1 VARQQRALQ
10 RGARSFAAT
19 GRPTIV
25 TPSYSSPRKRFGQN
39 FLHDQGTIQRIL
51 RAVAPR
57 PGDRL
62 VEIGPGRGAITE
74 GLLLAGGS
82 LDVVEL
88 DRDLIEPLRTRLA
101 DLGDLRI
108 HQGDALTFDLCALAA
123 GPASLRVV
131 GNLPYNIST
140 PLLFRFLDQAHCI
153 RDLHLMLQREVVDRI
168 VAAPGSKTY
177 GRLSVMV
184 QTWCEAQC
192 LFRIGPGAFTPAPK
206 VESAFLRLLPY
217 RPVPFPLDDPRLHGR
232 IVAAAFSQR
241 RKTLRNALASLVD
254 PGLLQEVGIDPGQRA
269 ETLEVAAFA
278 RLANALAQGQTARH
292 RIANPPHSPEI
303 DPPKSG

>member
-1 VARQQRALQ
+1 MT
-10 RGARSFAAT
+10 RGY
-19 GRPTIV
+19 PN
-25 TPSYSSPRKRFGQN
+25 PRKRFGQN

-51 RAVAPR
+51 SAVAPQ

-62 VEIGPGRGAITE
+62 VEIGPGRGAITQ
-74 GLLLAGGS
+74 GLLAAAGV

-88 DRDLIEPLRTRLA
+88 DRDLIEPLRARLGA
-101 DLGDLRI
+101 LGDLRI
-108 HQGDALTFDLCALAA
+108 HQGDALTFDFCALTPAA
-123 GPASLRVV
+123 VSLRLV

-140 PLLFRFLDQAHCI
+140 PLLFRFLDQARCI
-153 RDLHLMLQREVVDRI
+153 RDLHLMLQREVVERI

-184 QTWCEAQC
+184 QTWCQAQL

-217 RPVPFPLDDPRLHGR
+217 RPLPFSLDDPALHGR

-241 RKTLRNALASLVD
+241 RKTLRNALAGLVG
-254 PGLLQEVGIDPGQRA
+254 PCMLEGVGIAPGRRA
-269 ETLEVAAFA
+269 ETLGVADFA
-278 RLANALAQGQTARH
+278 RLANALARTGRPAARLQ
-292 RIANPPHSPEI
+292 IP
-303 DPPKSG
+303 